1 MISLKKSTGRHYSL
15 TSSLAGN
22 GDESQD
28 NVNGADDEFGMKN
41 GGWCSFANSL
51 PIVASYS
58 EVAYIMAMGIN
69 KNEE

>member
-1 MISLKKSTGRHYSL
+1 
-15 TSSLAGN
+15 
-22 GDESQD
+22 
-28 NVNGADDEFGMKN
+28 MKN
-41 GGWCSFANSL
+41 GGWCSFTNSL